1 VLLEDPHPAIP
12 LLTAVWSLPLAW
24 RRVHPLPAIS
34 AVVGSVALIGLV
46 FADEPSQDA
55 IPLALLIAAYS
66 GGRELDPPAAW
77 LAGVLVVG
85 ALWLGLAALRAPAV
99 EFLGSGVVFG
109 GSWAIGQAIRR
120 RDREVTAAR
129 EREREAVRAE
139 RTRIARELHDVVSH
153 SLSVIAIQTQAVR
166 RRLRPDQA
174 REAGD
179 LEAVERVTR
188 EALAEMRRLFGVLRA
203 DGEAGALAPQPG
215 LGQLDALVAQA
226 GVPVELSVSG
236 ERAPLPPGVDL
247 AAYRIVQEALTN
259 RAPALGGAARTGRD
273 RLRRPRSG
281 DRGGRRRPRR
291 GRRLGARAGRDARAR
306 RALRRTA
313 GDRLPPGG
321 RLPGVGEDPVPVSV
335 RVVIADDQGMVR
347 SGLRS
352 LLSGEPGVEVVAEA
366 ADGEQAVLA
375 ARRHEPN
382 VVLMDIRMP
391 VLDGLAATRAIV
403 DGGLPARVLVLTTF
417 DLDEYVFEALRA
429 GASGFLLKDASA
441 EELVAAVR
449 TVAAGDGLLSP
460 GVTRRVIE
468 AFAAGP
474 VADPALARSLEELS
488 ARERQVLLHLA
499 RGASNAEIAAA
510 LQLSAATVKTHV
522 ASVLGKLR
530 LRDRT
535 QAVIFAYESGLIR
548 AGGPAS
554 S

>member
-1 VLLEDPHPAIP
+1 
-12 LLTAVWSLPLAW
+12 
-24 RRVHPLPAIS
+24 
-34 AVVGSVALIGLV
+34 
-46 FADEPSQDA
+46 
-55 IPLALLIAAYS
+55 
-66 GGRELDPPAAW
+66 
-77 LAGVLVVG
+77 
-85 ALWLGLAALRAPAV
+85 
-99 EFLGSGVVFG
+99 
-109 GSWAIGQAIRR
+109 
-120 RDREVTAAR
+120 
-129 EREREAVRAE
+129 
-139 RTRIARELHDVVSH
+139 
-153 SLSVIAIQTQAVR
+153 
-166 RRLRPDQA
+166 
-174 REAGD
+174 
-179 LEAVERVTR
+179 
-188 EALAEMRRLFGVLRA
+188 M
-203 DGEAGALAPQPG
+203 
-215 LGQLDALVAQA
+215 
-226 GVPVELSVSG
+226 
-236 ERAPLPPGVDL
+236 
-247 AAYRIVQEALTN
+247 
-259 RAPALGGAARTGRD
+259 
-273 RLRRPRSG
+273 
-281 DRGGRRRPRR
+281 
-291 GRRLGARAGRDARAR
+291 
-306 RALRRTA
+306 
-313 GDRLPPGG
+313 
-321 RLPGVGEDPVPVSV
+321 SV